1 MKSIISWMA
10 ENHVTANLLMVLI
23 ILSGAVSLF
32 SLKQEVFPEIPLDTV
47 SVEVVYLGASPEDI
61 ENLIVLRV
69 EESIA
74 SIEGISDISSVASEG
89 RGLVTAEVAYGEN
102 TKDIRDKIKTE
113 IDRIINFPENAE
125 RPVVKENIR
134 KSPVIQLAIFG
145 NMDEKTMT
153 RYAEK
158 VKDDL
163 LKYPDISQVGI
174 SGKRNYEISIE
185 ISEEKLSTYGLTF
198 GQLSAAV
205 KKGSMDL
212 PGGKIKSSAGE
223 ILLRTKAR
231 GLTRKD
237 YENIVLSSDYN
248 GHTVYIKDVANV
260 IDEFEDSDLRTY
272 FNAERAMLIT
282 VYRVGEE
289 GVLDVSDSVKK
300 YIKENKDSV
309 PAGITMTSWGDRS
322 KLFSQRMNLLSKNA
336 ILGLGLVL
344 ISLSLF
350 LDIRLAFW
358 TSMGIVISFF
368 GNFIVMSIFDVSINM
383 ISLFA
388 FILVLGVVVD
398 DAIVVG
404 ESIFMQKERGMAP
417 LKASKIGTHKITT
430 PVIFAIFTT
439 VAAFAPLLF
448 VEGNMGKVMK
458 VIPTIVISILLFS
471 LFESLLILPAHL
483 SSINLGSKKLFFR
496 FFSAIT
502 KRVDIKLKQFIS
514 HIFEPVLSTALKN
527 RYITLAVFIAI
538 FLFSVGL
545 VTGGTIKFTFFPE
558 IEGDN
563 MIAYL
568 KMPSGTAIKET
579 KRVLEFIE
587 KGAERVRLEYEAQH
601 PEFKDETFKHVFSS
615 IGEQPGK
622 KRGPHGSS
630 GGMIDPSV
638 AEVNIELISAS
649 RRTFSS
655 ADFTDKWRKQVG
667 EIPGIDTLTFT
678 STLMASGNDVEMEL
692 SLNNTEKLRESVEDL
707 KRILHKYEGVY
718 NIQDN
723 DEKGKYELQMKLKP
737 YGATLG
743 LTLTDLAKQ
752 VRQGFFGDEAMR
764 IQRGKDEVKVMIRY
778 PKSGRTSLDQIENMK
793 IRTLKGSEIPFA
805 DVAEVYYGRGYS
817 QINRLNRSR
826 IISVSANVNNKITNA
841 NEVNSSIIKEL
852 NSTFKKKYPSLTYS
866 LGGAQKQQ
874 KRSMQSILKGFLI
887 AIVVIY
893 ILLAIPFKSYIEP
906 FIIMSAI
913 PFGVVGAILGH
924 LIMGYQL
931 SMLSA
936 FGIVALAGVVVND
949 SLVLVD
955 HINRLKRELKLST
968 LDIVIKSCKR
978 RFRPILLTS
987 LTTFLGLSPM
997 ILETD
1002 LQARFLIPMAISLGF
1017 GIVFA
1022 TTITLIFVPSAVLI
1036 VNDIRNLLKDEES
1049 KDEVMEEVQNV

>member
-368 GNFIVMSIFDVSINM
+368 GNFIVMMCMS
-383 ISLFA
+383 
-388 FILVLGVVVD
+388 
-398 DAIVVG
+398 
-404 ESIFMQKERGMAP
+404 
-417 LKASKIGTHKITT
+417 
-430 PVIFAIFTT
+430 
-439 VAAFAPLLF
+439 
-448 VEGNMGKVMK
+448 
-458 VIPTIVISILLFS
+458 
-471 LFESLLILPAHL
+471 
-483 SSINLGSKKLFFR
+483 
-496 FFSAIT
+496 
-502 KRVDIKLKQFIS
+502 
-514 HIFEPVLSTALKN
+514 
-527 RYITLAVFIAI
+527 Y
-538 FLFSVGL
+538 
-545 VTGGTIKFTFFPE
+545 
-558 IEGDN
+558 
-563 MIAYL
+563 
-568 KMPSGTAIKET
+568 
-579 KRVLEFIE
+579 
-587 KGAERVRLEYEAQH
+587 
-601 PEFKDETFKHVFSS
+601 
-615 IGEQPGK
+615 
-622 KRGPHGSS
+622 
-630 GGMIDPSV
+630 
-638 AEVNIELISAS
+638 
-649 RRTFSS
+649 
-655 ADFTDKWRKQVG
+655 
-667 EIPGIDTLTFT
+667 
-678 STLMASGNDVEMEL
+678 
-692 SLNNTEKLRESVEDL
+692 
-707 KRILHKYEGVY
+707 
-718 NIQDN
+718 
-723 DEKGKYELQMKLKP
+723 
-737 YGATLG
+737 
-743 LTLTDLAKQ
+743 
-752 VRQGFFGDEAMR
+752 
-764 IQRGKDEVKVMIRY
+764 
-778 PKSGRTSLDQIENMK
+778 
-793 IRTLKGSEIPFA
+793 
-805 DVAEVYYGRGYS
+805 
-817 QINRLNRSR
+817 INR
-826 IISVSANVNNKITNA
+826 
-841 NEVNSSIIKEL
+841 E
-852 NSTFKKKYPSLTYS
+852 
-866 LGGAQKQQ
+866 
-874 KRSMQSILKGFLI
+874 
-887 AIVVIY
+887 
-893 ILLAIPFKSYIEP
+893 
-906 FIIMSAI
+906 
-913 PFGVVGAILGH
+913 
-924 LIMGYQL
+924 
-931 SMLSA
+931 
-936 FGIVALAGVVVND
+936 
-949 SLVLVD
+949 
-955 HINRLKRELKLST
+955 
-968 LDIVIKSCKR
+968 
-978 RFRPILLTS
+978 
-987 LTTFLGLSPM
+987 
-997 ILETD
+997 
-1002 LQARFLIPMAISLGF
+1002 
-1017 GIVFA
+1017 
-1022 TTITLIFVPSAVLI
+1022 
-1036 VNDIRNLLKDEES
+1036 
-1049 KDEVMEEVQNV
+1049 